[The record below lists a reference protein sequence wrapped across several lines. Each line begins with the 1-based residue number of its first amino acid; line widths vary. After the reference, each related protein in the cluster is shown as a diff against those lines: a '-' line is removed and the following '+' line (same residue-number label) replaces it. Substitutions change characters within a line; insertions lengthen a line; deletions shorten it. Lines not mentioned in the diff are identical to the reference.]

1 MPLGAVEM
9 STAGKQIVVEGH
21 SFEIMTQQQGST
33 WSVEVVN
40 SAKTAFAFDPTFKS
54 EEDAIAHASDALQST
69 DINTYLG

>member
-1 MPLGAVEM
+1 M

-21 SFEIMTQQQGST
+21 EFETMTHQQGSA

-40 SAKTAFAFDPTFKS
+40 SAKTAFAFDPIFQS